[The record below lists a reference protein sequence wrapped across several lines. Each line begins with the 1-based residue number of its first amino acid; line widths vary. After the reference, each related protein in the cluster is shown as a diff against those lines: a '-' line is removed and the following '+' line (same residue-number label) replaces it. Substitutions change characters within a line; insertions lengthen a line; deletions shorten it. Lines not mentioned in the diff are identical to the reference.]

1 MSSGATS
8 PVVTQTQTRDPWSGV
23 QPYLSGMYQTADV
36 MRAQNQGYTPYTGP
50 TQAALDPYAQ
60 AGLGNLLNM
69 GSYYSQA
76 GVPGIADAQNLGD
89 YVINQQG
96 ITPGIQQ
103 SISGLGQA
111 GNQYQQIYN
120 QNIGTQNPYLQDVID
135 QQMNQVQSAMS
146 GAGRYGSGDYTAGIA
161 RAIAPT
167 LAQDYMARQQL
178 AEQATGGLAQTYQQ
192 QAGLYNQGLQQAG
205 QWAQAEPGFY
215 QASLAPMQTELAAG
229 DILGQRAQNDLN
241 AQIAQYNAQQAY
253 PWQQLE
259 REAAILAG
267 AGQLGGTQVTAQTPQ
282 QAPTLQRLLGGALVG
297 GGLGSSFGP
306 VGTGVGALGGA
317 GLGYFL

>member
-1 MSSGATS
+1 MFSNAQQMQQGN
-8 PVVTQTQTRDPWSGV
+8 VGY
-23 QPYLSGMYQTADV
+23 QPYGGETQAPLDAGLLGGIYDVSGTANYW
-36 MRAQNQGYTPYTGP
+36 ANQG
-50 TQAALDPYAQ
+50 L
-60 AGLGNLLNM
+60 
-69 GSYYSQA
+69 
-76 GVPGIADAQNLGD
+76 PGIAAAQQLGAD
-89 YVINQQG
+89 VINQQG

-103 SISGLGQA
+103 AISGLGQV
-111 GNQYQQIYN
+111 GNQYQQLYN
-120 QNIGTQNPYLQDVID
+120 QNIGTQNPYLQDVIN

-146 GAGRYGSGDYTAGIA
+146 GAGRYGSGDYEAGIA
-161 RAIAPT
+161 RAVAPT

-178 AEQATGGLAQTYQQ
+178 AQQATGGLGQTYQA

-205 QWAQAEPGFY
+205 QWAQAEPGLF
-215 QASLAPMQTELAAG
+215 QASLAPAQAVMGIGEYMQG
-229 DILGQRAQNDLN
+229 RQQQDVN
-241 AQIAQYNAQQAY
+241 AQIALYNAQQAY

-259 REAAILAG
+259 RESAILAG
-267 AGQLGGTQVTAQTPQ
+267 AGQLGGTQITAQTPQ